1 MPLPPTPC
9 RLLLLHSFTLT
20 TNQITFNMLAL
31 SSLGLDGP
39 FENPTILGEDESLHE
54 WVIKRIKEKNLN
66 YNSVTNGL
74 LYDLLARLVVKKNQH
89 GKDHDPKRQLTKA
102 QVAHIVAFII
112 CRMGLD
118 EVTPK
123 MVRGVWNYIPKEE
136 PPNSLWAG
144 IASIKKRARGGA
156 PITGECVSDGV
167 KDDNVG
173 GAGGGEGSLGGGAGD
188 SVQHVADG
196 GGGVTGGE
204 GHGGGTADVEV
215 VVQAGGTGEN
225 IMLLLQFK
233 FFSLSYFTFYFIVSL
248 F

>member
-102 QVAHIVAFII
+102 QVTHIVAFMI

-123 MVRGVWNYIPKEE
+123 IVRGVWNYIPQEE

-144 IASIKKRARGGA
+144 IAFIKKRARGGA

-196 GGGVTGGE
+196 GGGGGE
-204 GHGGGTADVEV
+204 GGVGKEAV
-215 VVQAGGTGEN
+215 VVDGQGDRDAQLGGAGEVARQPGETGDN
-225 IMLLLQFK
+225 IMM
-233 FFSLSYFTFYFIVSL
+233 L
-248 F
+248 FLI